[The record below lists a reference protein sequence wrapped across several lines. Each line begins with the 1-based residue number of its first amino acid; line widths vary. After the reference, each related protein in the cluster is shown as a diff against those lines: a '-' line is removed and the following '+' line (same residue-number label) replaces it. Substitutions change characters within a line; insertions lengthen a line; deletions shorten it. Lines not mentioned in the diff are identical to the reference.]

1 MSVNSRQRKTSA
13 SFCKI
18 ALLVVLVLSL
28 GACTAKV
35 SYRFLDWIIAWS
47 VDDYIDWNNQQQQQ
61 FDRVVADLLT
71 WHQRTQLKRYS
82 EFLAQLQR
90 DLSEPLSREL
100 LTARMD
106 EAEQLWTVTIRE
118 VAPQAVTLLMTL
130 SDEQVNELGEN
141 LAKSTDKISKRY
153 SSTDPQKLD
162 RKRIKSVEKMM
173 ARFIGKLNSEQKE
186 IVEQWSLRLEDSREP
201 WIQSRKQWAVEF
213 VRALQGRQGTAFPG
227 RVYTLMVQP
236 QSLWSEDYTVLV
248 DNNVSHGIDLVLSL
262 QASLT
267 DKQQQRLNDYIDEW
281 IEAFDQ
287 LSVQAEEARLGGI
300 QLL

>member
-118 VAPQAVTLLMTL
+118 V
-130 SDEQVNELGEN
+130 
-141 LAKSTDKISKRY
+141 R
-153 SSTDPQKLD
+153 
-162 RKRIKSVEKMM
+162 
-173 ARFIGKLNSEQKE
+173 
-186 IVEQWSLRLEDSREP
+186 LRR
-201 WIQSRKQWAVEF
+201 
-213 VRALQGRQGTAFPG
+213 
-227 RVYTLMVQP
+227 
-236 QSLWSEDYTVLV
+236 
-248 DNNVSHGIDLVLSL
+248 
-262 QASLT
+262 
-267 DKQQQRLNDYIDEW
+267 
-281 IEAFDQ
+281 
-287 LSVQAEEARLGGI
+287 
-300 QLL
+300 